1 MSPETLLHI
10 FEVEV
15 TFLFLK
21 AVNRFYQLVIILC
34 SPYLF
39 LDFCFT
45 DISHCSASV
54 ILLKGKKPTLCLHPP
69 SSVEEKDRIV
79 VKYLA
84 VKLQG
89 CFAGANL
96 FAPHRSLHSVTVL
109 WQRNKARYLTNF
121 IFRPFKQCLI

>member
-21 AVNRFYQLVIILC
+21 AVNKFYQLVIILY

-45 DISHCSASV
+45 DISRCSTCI
-54 ILLKGKKPTLCLHPP
+54 ILLRGKSLLFVCTQPAV
-69 SSVEEKDRIV
+69 VEEKDRIV
-79 VKYLA
+79 VRFLA
-84 VKLQG
+84 VKLQ
-89 CFAGANL
+89 
-96 FAPHRSLHSVTVL
+96 L
-109 WQRNKARYLTNF
+109 W
-121 IFRPFKQCLI
+121 